1 MFLNANERSWICRSY
16 TVSKGIT
23 EMQRQERSHLGET
36 VSEGIKSWGAPQ
48 TRSILLHCVSPLDVE
63 RRSIGDSRNNR
74 QRVVL
79 NSALAY
85 VHMAG
90 A

>member
-1 MFLNANERSWICRSY
+1 
-16 TVSKGIT
+16 
-23 EMQRQERSHLGET
+23 MQRQERSHLGET

-48 TRSILLHCVSPLDVE
+48 TRYIPLRCVSPLDVE
-63 RRSIGDSRNNR
+63 RRIIGDSRNNR

-79 NSALAY
+79 NSAFAY
-85 VHMAG
+85 VHVAG